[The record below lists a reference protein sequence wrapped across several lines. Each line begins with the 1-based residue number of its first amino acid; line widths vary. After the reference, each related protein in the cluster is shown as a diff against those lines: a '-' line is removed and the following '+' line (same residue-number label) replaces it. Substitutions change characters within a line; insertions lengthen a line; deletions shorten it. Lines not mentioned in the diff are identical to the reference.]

1 MKKWLSPSALVAL
14 TALTAGIC
22 TLTAQ
27 AQQQK
32 PLVRYHEYAKIALH
46 LPTWVMM
53 EKGLCEKNGI
63 RCEPVILATAPLA
76 QAAAAAG
83 SVELVNGTID
93 TTLQAISKGND
104 LQIVGVSWRNHPYA
118 LVMRSDVK
126 LPNAA
131 AGYPGNMTD
140 LKGMKI
146 GVSARGSSTEIFLKA
161 LLRGA
166 GMPEDSVSFIAVGA
180 PVAAYGALASKQV
193 EGALSWDP
201 LPALC
206 EASGTCRSF
215 VDMRKGEG
223 PASFKA
229 LNSSSVFFQ
238 ARREYVEKNAANID
252 AFNRA
257 YAEAVTW
264 VQDPKNSTEVLA
276 ITKKNMALG
285 EHFPNREKLY
295 ELIVSDQI
303 SRFSSTIDRASVKAW
318 HDFLLENKVID
329 KPLALDRIVY
339 KGAP

>member
-1 MKKWLSPSALVAL
+1 MNKRLTLAALAAL
-14 TALTAGIC
+14 TALTAAIG
-22 TLTAQ
+22 TQPAQ
-27 AQQQK
+27 AQQK

-46 LPTWVMM
+46 LPTWVMV

-63 RCEPVILATAPLA
+63 RCEPVTLATAPLA

-83 SVELVNGTID
+83 SLELVNSTID

-104 LQIVGVSWRNHPYA
+104 LQIVGASWRGHPYA

-131 AGYPGNMTD
+131 AGYPKNMAD
-140 LKGMKI
+140 LKGMNI
-146 GVSARGSSTEIFLKA
+146 GVSTRGSSTEIFMKA

-166 GMPEDSVSFIAVGA
+166 GMPEDSVSFISVGA
-180 PVAAYGALASKQV
+180 PVAAYGALASKQID
-193 EGALSWDP
+193 GALSWDP
-201 LPALC
+201 LPAFC
-206 EASGTCRSF
+206 EASGICKSF

-229 LNSSSVFFQ
+229 LNGSSIFFQ

-257 YAEAVTW
+257 YAEATAW
-264 VQDPKNSTEVLA
+264 LQDPKNHAEALA
-276 ITKKNMALG
+276 ILKRNMPLG
-285 EHFPNREKLY
+285 ENLPNREKLY
-295 ELIVSDQI
+295 GLILDDQI
-303 SRFSSTIDRASVKAW
+303 SHFSATLDRASVKAW
-318 HDFLLENKVID
+318 DDFLLENKVID

-339 KGAP
+339 KAAP

>member
-1 MKKWLSPSALVAL
+1 MNKRLTLATLAAL
-14 TALTAGIC
+14 TALAAAIGAQP
-22 TLTAQ
+22 AQ
-27 AQQQK
+27 AQQK
-32 PLVRYHEYAKIALH
+32 PLIRYHEYAKIALH
-46 LPTWVMM
+46 LPTWVMV

-63 RCEPVILATAPLA
+63 RCEPVTLATAPLA

-83 SVELVNGTID
+83 SVELVNSTID

-104 LQIVGVSWRNHPYA
+104 LQIVGASWRGHPYA
-118 LVMRSDVK
+118 LVMRSDVN

-131 AGYPGNMTD
+131 AGYPKNMAD

-146 GVSARGSSTEIFLKA
+146 GVSARGSSTEIFMKA

-166 GMPEDSVSFIAVGA
+166 GMPEDSVYFIAVGA

-201 LPALC
+201 LPAFC
-206 EASGTCRSF
+206 EAAGTCKSF

-223 PASFKA
+223 PPGFKA
-229 LNSSSVFFQ
+229 LDASSIYFQ
-238 ARREYVEKNAANID
+238 ARREYVEKNGASID

-257 YAEAVTW
+257 YAEAVAW
-264 VQDPKNSTEVLA
+264 VQDPKNYAEVLA

-295 ELIVSDQI
+295 ELILSDQI
-303 SRFSSTIDRASVKAW
+303 SHFSGRLDRASVQAW

-339 KGAP
+339 KAAP